1 MWFVILTV
9 VFQYKQKNPLKSAL
23 RSIYVIGVPYVVPSY
38 FRKKMKN
45 QENKN
50 LGKFIQNNREL
61 FDNCEVSTGLWD
73 KIDQALGKEIIHKNE
88 SDEIIIKFKK
98 SSISK
103 LKIWA
108 MAATL
113 ILVVGYFSAFYLNNK
128 SSSTE
133 QIIAN
138 VAPQYGDKMVQYT
151 SLIESKRVE
160 IKQIEMHDPEMYK
173 EFASEIEKL
182 NQDYKSLQIELSQ
195 TPNQEDLVRA
205 MVQNL
210 QVQLDILNRQLMIIE
225 KIKQYQKNPMKSI

>member
-1 MWFVILTV
+1 
-9 VFQYKQKNPLKSAL
+9 
-23 RSIYVIGVPYVVPSY
+23 
-38 FRKKMKN
+38 MKN
-45 QENKN
+45 QEDKN
-50 LGKFIQNNREL
+50 VEQFIQNNREA
-61 FDNCEVSTGLWD
+61 FDHCEAPAGLWD
-73 KIDQALGKEIIHKNE
+73 KIEKSLGKELVQKIE

-108 MAATL
+108 TAASL
-113 ILVVGYFSAFYLNNK
+113 ILLVGYLSAFYLNNK
-128 SSSTE
+128 SDSTE
-133 QIIAN
+133 QIVAN

-160 IKQIEMHDPEMYK
+160 IKQIETHNPEMYK

-182 NQDYKSLQIELSQ
+182 NQDYQNLQTELSQ
-195 TPNQEDLVRA
+195 TPNQEDLVKA

-225 KIKQYQKNPMKSI
+225 KVKQYQKNPMKSV

>member
-1 MWFVILTV
+1 
-9 VFQYKQKNPLKSAL
+9 
-23 RSIYVIGVPYVVPSY
+23 
-38 FRKKMKN
+38 MKN
-45 QENKN
+45 QEDKN
-50 LGKFIQNNREL
+50 VEQFIQNNREA
-61 FDNCEVSTGLWD
+61 FDHCEAPEGLWD
-73 KIDQALGKEIIHKNE
+73 KIDKSLEKEIIQKKE

-108 MAATL
+108 IAASL
-113 ILVVGYFSAFYLNNK
+113 IVLIGYFSAFYLNNK
-128 SSSTE
+128 SNSTE
-133 QIIAN
+133 QIVAN

-160 IKQIEMHDPEMYK
+160 IKQIETHDPEMYK

-182 NQDYKSLQIELSQ
+182 NQDYKNLQIELSQ
-195 TPNQEDLVRA
+195 IPNQEDLVKA

-225 KIKQYQKNPMKSI
+225 KVKQYRKNPMKSV